1 MHGLNQPE
9 WLAGPPRI
17 RASQPSGLHGVTR
30 TRWQGPE
37 APPRI
42 PVDISAHSAW
52 PKDQTATFVTTS
64 FPKIHSA
71 FHVVNLHGM
80 AMPTPSASASSSA
93 SADSSWTVRLDSRRR
108 PTLPDEA
115 LRSAGL
121 VIGETLRVHVAEQ
134 GCLIL
139 ETPAHALSRARSRI
153 AHRPDYSVVD
163 EFLAERA
170 QEAR

>member
-1 MHGLNQPE
+1 MK
-9 WLAGPPRI
+9 
-17 RASQPSGLHGVTR
+17 S
-30 TRWQGPE
+30 
-37 APPRI
+37 
-42 PVDISAHSAW
+42 
-52 PKDQTATFVTTS
+52 
-64 FPKIHSA
+64 
-71 FHVVNLHGM
+71 
-80 AMPTPSASASSSA
+80 PTPTSGTSAE
-93 SADSSWTVRLDSRRR
+93 SSWTVRLDSRRR

-139 ETPAHALSRARSRI
+139 ETPAHALRRARSRI
-153 AHRPDYSVVD
+153 AHRPAYSVVD